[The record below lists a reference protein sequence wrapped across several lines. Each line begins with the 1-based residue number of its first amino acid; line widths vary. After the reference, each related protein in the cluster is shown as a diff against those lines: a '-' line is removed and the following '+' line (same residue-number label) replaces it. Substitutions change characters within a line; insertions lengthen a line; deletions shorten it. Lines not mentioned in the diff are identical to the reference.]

1 MTTGRRGLVAGA
13 ACVLLVS
20 LTACSAGGAEYSDLS
35 ASRLFD
41 AKGVSDSLTDE
52 ALQGF
57 DRETTRLVGTHDGTD
72 VFLAVAE
79 SSAGACLLAYASDVD
94 WVSGCME
101 GEGSVGGVK
110 GLTFVVLPDGAPVP
124 DDADRVS
131 DNVFVRKQSQ

>member
-1 MTTGRRGLVAGA
+1 MTSGRRGLVVGA
-13 ACVLLVS
+13 VCALLVS

-52 ALQGF
+52 ALWGL
-57 DRETTRLVGTHDGTD
+57 DRETARLVGALDGVD
-72 VFLAVAE
+72 VFLASAE

-94 WVSGCME
+94 WVSGCVG
-101 GEGSVGGVK
+101 GEGSIGEVR

-124 DDADRVS
+124 DDVDRVS
-131 DNVFVRKQSQ
+131 DNVFVREQPQ